1 MFLKAA
7 RKTPVQ
13 TNSKLVKQTKPSP
26 SSVSHFHAWL
36 WTPGRDSVMISL
48 RLSCQVNCSQETSDQ
63 LDCRYFGELL
73 AELNRKTNDLYSCL
87 LQHVEKIGGRYWLC
101 VCPVLSMSGNSRHGV
116 AGRTVVVAKCSSLT
130 DRSDCVFC
138 TFTSFAEYLRT

>member
-1 MFLKAA
+1 M
-7 RKTPVQ
+7 
-13 TNSKLVKQTKPSP
+13 
-26 SSVSHFHAWL
+26 
-36 WTPGRDSVMISL
+36 MISL

-101 VCPVLSMSGNSRHGV
+101 VCPVLAMSHNSRHGV
-116 AGRTVVVAKCSSLT
+116 AGRTVVVASCCSSLT
-130 DRSDCVFC
+130 ARSDCAFC
-138 TFTSFAEYLRT
+138 MFTSFAEYLRT